1 MKENKNVLPSDF
13 VFTRE
18 TCIQPHLSNIQVQES
33 PQVKPV
39 DLHPTHFKTVWIS
52 IHNYALLHSPS
63 DGLRISKYFK
73 SIVLKRIL

>member
-18 TCIQPHLSNIQVQES
+18 TCIQPHLSNIQES
-33 PQVKPV
+33 PHVKPE

-52 IHNYALLHSPS
+52 KHNYALLHSPS